1 MNSTGKGGRPICDPI
16 SLSIASA
23 IAPAA
28 TGTTAALIGGSVLAA
43 GVGGVTSAV
52 GAYQQGQAAK
62 QVGRNNQIM
71 AEYAAQDAQKRGE
84 LDAQEI
90 RRKSA
95 QLKGTQRNMMAAR
108 GLDLSV
114 GTAAD
119 TLEQTDFFAEAD
131 ANTARYNAG
140 REAWSMRQQG
150 RMSAYEGRMA
160 ARNANLSAFST
171 LLGTGGTVA
180 DKWHTYSKG

>member
-1 MNSTGKGGRPICDPI
+1 MCDPI
-16 SLSIASA
+16 SMAIGTA
-23 IAPAA
+23 IAPTATAGAA
-28 TGTTAALIGGSVLAA
+28 AAIGGSLLAA
-43 GVGGVTSAV
+43 GAGGVLGAY
-52 GAYQQGQAAK
+52 GAYQQGQVAK
-62 QVGRNNQIM
+62 QVGRNNQVM

-108 GLDLSV
+108 GLDLGV

-180 DKWHTYSKG
+180 DKWRMYSKG